1 MPVITVL
8 TKADILELYAIGQL
22 RDEQGLS
29 MKEAKPKAP
38 AVASQMLS
46 KLRRE
51 VENELIG
58 SKYPPK
64 IMYPCQVGH
73 WESCI
78 TIILMKMG
86 SCRHE

>member
-1 MPVITVL
+1 MITVL

-22 RDEQGLS
+22 RNEQGLT

-38 AVASQMLS
+38 GVASQMLS

-64 IMYPCQVGH
+64 DYVSMSSRSLGILYDNYSDGIGIMQ
-73 WESCI
+73 
-78 TIILMKMG
+78 T
-86 SCRHE
+86 